1 MPMTNAGLTPFA
13 RRCILLGACLML
25 VGVICGAFGTHL
37 LQSRL
42 EPKQLASFQ
51 TGVLYHLLHALGLL
65 LIGAIAQSGGESR
78 WLRGSATLM
87 AVGIAGFSG
96 TIYLI
101 TAGAPR
107 WLGAVAPLG
116 GLSFMGAWVLLALH
130 ARSRAAAQ
138 T

>member
-1 MPMTNAGLTPFA
+1 MTASHSGLTPLA
-13 RRCILLGACLML
+13 RRCIAAGALLML
-25 VGVICGAFGTHL
+25 CGVILGAFGTHL
-37 LQSRL
+37 LAARL
-42 EPKQLASFQ
+42 EPQQFSSFQ

>member
-1 MPMTNAGLTPFA
+1 MPTTNADLTPFA

-25 VGVICGAFGTHL
+25 LGVICGAFGTHL

-42 EPKQLASFQ
+42 EPRQLASFQ

-78 WLRGSATLM
+78 WLRGSAALM
-87 AVGIAGFSG
+87 AVGIACFSG
-96 TIYLI
+96 AIYLV

-116 GLSFMGAWVLLALH
+116 GLSFMGAWVLMALH
-130 ARSRAAAQ
+130 ATRRPAVQA
-138 T
+138 

>member
-1 MPMTNAGLTPFA
+1 MPVMTTGLTPFA
-13 RRCILLGACLML
+13 RRCILIGACLML

-65 LIGAIAQSGGESR
+65 AIGAIAQCGGESR

-87 AVGIAGFSG
+87 VVGIACFSG
-96 TIYLI
+96 AIYLI

-107 WLGAVAPLG
+107 ALGVIAPLG

-130 ARSRAAAQ
+130 AARSGDAQ
-138 T
+138 A